1 MGLPNQGNQLRGN
14 FGQDI
19 MLRAGIH
26 VMPTTAQVFYVGPQ
40 QTNDKGDLRSRSFA
54 TIDQALNACIA
65 GRGDIVYVRPG
76 YTENIGATGW
86 ANCKSNVKI
95 VGLGDAQNRPQLT
108 WNVAGSTLTGLAAN
122 MTLENLVLNLCPA
135 AGSVTVTLGID
146 VTAAGVTISN
156 CFIKVADSAARLV
169 TTGIRLS
176 AGADDFAFIGNQVWG
191 IIAGTPTDT
200 FLVNAAVNRLVMLG
214 CKFDVALS
222 ATTEGLVTFAA
233 AALGTLIS
241 NCSFDQLLASS
252 TVGIKGFAGIG
263 GVFEFL
269 SIGIQAASGA
279 ATSITTPG
287 NVKME
292 QCFGATPGKAGILI
306 GTPST

>member
-1 MGLPNQGNQLRGN
+1 MGLPNQGNQARGS

-19 MLRAGIH
+19 MLRGGVH

-65 GRGDIVYVRPG
+65 GRGDIIYVRPG

-135 AGSVTVTLGID
+135 SGTVTVTLGID

-156 CFIKVADSAARLV
+156 CFIKVAASATALAA
-169 TTGIRLS
+169 TGIRLS
-176 AGADDFAFIGNQVWG
+176 AGADDFAFIGCQVWG
-191 IIAGTPTDT
+191 IIAGTPTDS
-200 FLVNAAVNRLVMLG
+200 FLVNAAVNRLVVIG

-222 ATTEGLVTFAA
+222 ATTEGLITFAA

-241 NCSFDQLLASS
+241 YSSFDQLLANS
-252 TVGIKGFAGIG
+252 TVALKGFAGVG
-263 GVFEFL
+263 GVVEYNSL
-269 SIGIQAASGA
+269 GVQN
-279 ATSITTPG
+279 ATVGTTAINTPG
-287 NVKME
+287 NWKLV
-292 QCFGATPGKAGILI
+292 QNFAAVPGKSAILQ
-306 GTPST
+306 GTLST